1 MSLTNSEHNDV
12 YRDVAVDFSKGKIR
26 SSQVSVGIIS
36 VDSSFTD
43 MSGSFRLMGH
53 VYYSHMSN

>member
-12 YRDVAVDFSKGKIR
+12 YRDVAVDFSNGKIR

>member
-1 MSLTNSEHNDV
+1 MGLTNSEHNEV

-36 VDSSFTD
+36 IDSSFTN
-43 MSGSFRLMGH
+43 MSGSLRLMGH
-53 VYYSHMSN
+53 VYYSHISN